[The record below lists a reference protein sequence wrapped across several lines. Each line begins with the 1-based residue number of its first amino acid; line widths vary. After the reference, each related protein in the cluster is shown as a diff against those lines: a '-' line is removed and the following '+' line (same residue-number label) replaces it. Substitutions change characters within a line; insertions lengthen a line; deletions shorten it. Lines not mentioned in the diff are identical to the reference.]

1 MNRQPPYSK
10 ENEYKNNSE
19 HSANRAL
26 PPSGEPEG
34 ASGAS
39 FISHSLSLPLQSVSA
54 VLTLL
59 DEGCTIPFISRYRK
73 ERTGGLDE
81 VQITD
86 ISELYDR
93 LKELGKRK
101 ETILKTIREQEKLTP
116 ELEARIRACMDS
128 TELEDIYLPY
138 KPKRRTRAQIAREQ
152 GLEPLALAI
161 MEEAQKPTAP
171 PDLPEGGRGAPPNL
185 PERGGVPIRTQKGEY
200 STLPHT
206 SQQRTCKFVS
216 PPFGGV
222 GGGFSYIPLA
232 LSNPFVSGALRP
244 VKSEKI
250 CIRSRVLPRERIFWR
265 KSSPTL
271 RVCAP

>member
-1 MNRQPPYSK
+1 MIRQTPYNK
-10 ENEYKNNSE
+10 NNESKNNSE

-59 DEGCTIPFISRYRK
+59 NEGCTIPFISRYRK
-73 ERTGGLDE
+73 ERAGGLDE

-116 ELEARIRACMDS
+116 ELETRIRVCMDS

-138 KPKRRTRAQIAREQ
+138 KPKHRTRAQIAREQ

-171 PDLPEGGRGAPPNL
+171 PDLPEGGGDKLASIL
-185 PERGGVPIRTQKGEY
+185 QKYQGRAKE
-200 STLPHT
+200 SLSSRVRIGTP
-206 SQQRTCKFVS
+206 

-222 GGGFSYIPLA
+222 GGGFGFGHHCRDCLREPAGTQYRPHSLPAWGCHY
-232 LSNPFVSGALRP
+232 VEGHQEDEGYRRGAEVR
-244 VKSEKI
+244 
-250 CIRSRVLPRERIFWR
+250 
-265 KSSPTL
+265 
-271 RVCAP
+271 

>member
-1 MNRQPPYSK
+1 MIRQTPYNK
-10 ENEYKNNSE
+10 NNEPKNNSE
-19 HSANRAL
+19 PSANRAL

-59 DEGCTIPFISRYRK
+59 NEGCTIPFISRYRK

-81 VQITD
+81 VQITN
-86 ISELYDR
+86 ISELYDH

-101 ETILKTIREQEKLTP
+101 ETILKTIREQEKLTL
-116 ELEARIRACMDS
+116 ELEAKIRACMDS

-171 PDLPEGGRGAPPNL
+171 PDLPEGGEKPHPTSPN
-185 PERGGVPIRTQKGEY
+185 
-200 STLPHT
+200 
-206 SQQRTCKFVS
+206 QRSLTEGK
-216 PPFGGV
+216 
-222 GGGFSYIPLA
+222 
-232 LSNPFVSGALRP
+232 
-244 VKSEKI
+244 
-250 CIRSRVLPRERIFWR
+250 
-265 KSSPTL
+265 
-271 RVCAP
+271 

>member
-10 ENEYKNNSE
+10 ENEHKNNSE
-19 HSANRAL
+19 HPANRAL
-26 PPSGEPEG
+26 PLSGELEG
-34 ASGAS
+34 AGPSS

-59 DEGCTIPFISRYRK
+59 NEGCTIPFISRYRK

-161 MEEAQKPTAP
+161 MREAQKPTAP
-171 PDLPEGGRGAPPNL
+171 SASSEPTVTDRREVKGGGAPPNL
-185 PERGGVPIRTQKGEY
+185 PERGGVPMRTRENKGDLN
-200 STLPHT
+200 LPQHLSKELANLSLPFRGSRRGLWT
-206 SQQRTCKFVS
+206 S
-216 PPFGGV
+216 
-222 GGGFSYIPLA
+222 
-232 LSNPFVSGALRP
+232 
-244 VKSEKI
+244 
-250 CIRSRVLPRERIFWR
+250 LPRLSPRTSKHAIPSAQLTSMGL
-265 KSSPTL
+265 SSHQ
-271 RVCAP
+271 RSSRR